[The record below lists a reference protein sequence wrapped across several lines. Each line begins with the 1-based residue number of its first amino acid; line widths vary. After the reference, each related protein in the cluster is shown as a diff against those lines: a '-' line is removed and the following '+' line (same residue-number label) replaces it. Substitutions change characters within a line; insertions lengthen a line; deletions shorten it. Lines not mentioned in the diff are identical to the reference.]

1 MEAPMPV
8 VLAEPAP
15 HALRLTAPGPAAAP
29 PPVVVADVEIVPGD
43 KAVVWVPEAPPPDVL
58 I

>member
-1 MEAPMPV
+1 MPV

-15 HALRLTAPGPAAAP
+15 HALRLTAPEAAAAP
-29 PPVVVADVEIVPGD
+29 PPPPPVVAADAEIVPGD
-43 KAVVWVPEAPPPDVL
+43 KAVVWVPEALPPDVL